1 MRSFESCTAFE
12 SSKAFKVMQTVRGAG
27 CARMPHRSRHS
38 VFPSDILD
46 GFRGIL
52 ASTVKVSAGA
62 SLGNTT
68 VRNLGSQACA
78 RHGRFGS
85 IFQEPSAAR
94 LRTNA

>member
-12 SSKAFKVMQTVRGAG
+12 SSKAFKVMQTVRGVG
-27 CARMPHRSRHS
+27 CARKPHRSRHS

-68 VRNLGSQACA
+68 VRNMETQACERDGHLGA
-78 RHGRFGS
+78 F
-85 IFQEPSAAR
+85 FQEPSAAR